1 MLYLIDSLEGAAFAD
16 PFQALVKVSAEVSQY
31 HKGCYLEKSY
41 EIKCLSSTT
50 SGKLAPFLSINDNKE
65 VMSISLPEVEAYYP
79 RERTI

>member
-1 MLYLIDSLEGAAFAD
+1 MLLL
-16 PFQALVKVSAEVSQY
+16 QALVKVSAEVSQY